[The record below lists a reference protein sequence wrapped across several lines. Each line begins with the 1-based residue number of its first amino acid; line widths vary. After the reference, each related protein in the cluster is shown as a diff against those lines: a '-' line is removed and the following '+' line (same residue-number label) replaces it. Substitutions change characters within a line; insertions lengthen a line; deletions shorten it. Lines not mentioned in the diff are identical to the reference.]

1 MPFRPPRGLP
11 KGPGS
16 ATYPQRHRDNMQT
29 EGCTSKGT
37 CPDFPAHG
45 NGRHREAETPR
56 RLLRTPHTPVTIERQ
71 VRHAGTG
78 AAARPKAPRRLLRTP
93 CAPRSLGGDLPLVN
107 AVLLL
112 PAVLH
117 LGLERGNHLTG
128 LFGVRHRDR
137 LLAVPEGHA
146 GEVVVDHALHLGQLA
161 VLFLRHRGRQVEVH
175 DLLSFALAHGC
186 ESWSGEREVRVTV
199 VQVS

>member
-128 LFGVRHRDR
+128 PGRGGAGMSSRAARARHRADSGIGAAQR
-137 LLAVPEGHA
+137 TFRRSPSRPTPCRSRRA
-146 GEVVVDHALHLGQLA
+146 
-161 VLFLRHRGRQVEVH
+161 RGRGG
-175 DLLSFALAHGC
+175 S
-186 ESWSGEREVRVTV
+186 
-199 VQVS
+199 